1 METQWGES
9 PRLGLSDDAKLWLL
23 GGQPEV
29 QMVITICWS
38 LVEGQIKGTMMVYE
52 RDMNGA
58 LLERQVEVRRRK
70 KKAERNRTDL
80 RIHD

>member
-29 QMVITICWS
+29 QVVITICWS
-38 LVEGQIKGTMMVYE
+38 LVDGHIKGTLTVYE

-58 LLERQVEVRRRK
+58 LLERQAEVRREK
-70 KKAERNRTDL
+70 KIPAVFVRQN
-80 RIHD
+80 

>member
-9 PRLGLSDDAKLWLL
+9 PRLCLSDDAKLWLL

-29 QMVITICWS
+29 QMVMTIYWS
-38 LVEGQIKGTMMVYE
+38 LVEGHIKGTITMYE

-58 LLERQVEVRRRK
+58 LLERQAEVRRK
-70 KKAERNRTDL
+70 KKSPAVFFMRQN
-80 RIHD
+80 

>member
-29 QMVITICWS
+29 QVVITICWS
-38 LVEGQIKGTMMVYE
+38 LVDGHIKGTLTVYE

-58 LLERQVEVRRRK
+58 LLERQAEVRREK
-70 KKAERNRTDL
+70 KYL
-80 RIHD
+80 LSS

>member
-29 QMVITICWS
+29 QVVITIYWS
-38 LVEGQIKGTMMVYE
+38 LVEGHIKGTITVYE

-58 LLERQVEVRRRK
+58 LLERQAEVRRK
-70 KKAERNRTDL
+70 KKKNHL
-80 RIHD
+80 LSSL

>member
-29 QMVITICWS
+29 QVVITICWS
-38 LVEGQIKGTMMVYE
+38 LVDGHIKGTLTVYE

-58 LLERQVEVRRRK
+58 LLERQAEVRREK
-70 KKAERNRTDL
+70 KNTSCLHEAELT
-80 RIHD
+80 

>member
-1 METQWGES
+1 
-9 PRLGLSDDAKLWLL
+9 
-23 GGQPEV
+23 
-29 QMVITICWS
+29 
-38 LVEGQIKGTMMVYE
+38 MVYE

-58 LLERQVEVRRRK
+58 LLESQVEVRRRK

>member
-1 METQWGES
+1 
-9 PRLGLSDDAKLWLL
+9 
-23 GGQPEV
+23 
-29 QMVITICWS
+29 MVITICWS

-58 LLERQVEVRRRK
+58 LLESQVEVRRRK